1 MAVVRDVTEEMFRGD
16 GRDYEVAITDEDDVA
31 VDITGAK
38 LWFTLK
44 SDYDDI
50 DADAEF
56 QLSSAVAS
64 EIALTDPVN
73 GIAEIYISNDNTK
86 DLLGQTYYF
95 DVQLVELGEQPRT
108 VIRGSMK
115 IKPDVTLDIT

>member
-1 MAVVRDVTEEMFRGD
+1 MAVVRDIAEEMFRGD
-16 GRDYEVAITDEDDVA
+16 GRNYEITITDEDDVV

-38 LWFTLK
+38 IWFTLK
-44 SDYDDI
+44 SSYDEA

-56 QLSSAVAS
+56 QLSSADAS